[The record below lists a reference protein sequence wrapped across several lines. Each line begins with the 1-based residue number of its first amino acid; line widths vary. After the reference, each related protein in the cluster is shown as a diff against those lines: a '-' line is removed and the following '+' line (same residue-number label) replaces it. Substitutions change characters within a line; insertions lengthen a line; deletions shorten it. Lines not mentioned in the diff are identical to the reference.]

1 MEVICPKRGKTKAIK
16 NFDNEKESV
25 GSFDRSL
32 RLKSVRS
39 NIRINQVARKEAKKI
54 FQKFQIFKTRK

>member
-1 MEVICPKRGKTKAIK
+1 MSQKRKTKAIK
-16 NFDNEKESV
+16 NFDKEKESV

-32 RLKSVRS
+32 RLKSARS

-54 FQKFQIFKTRK
+54 FRKFSKLENDLKYEN